1 MLTEALKNHL
11 TQDILP
17 FWLNL
22 IDHEKGG
29 RPGQTGTLASDER
42 CDCGYVLRA
51 GSYERDYE
59 R

>member
-22 IDHEKGG
+22 IDRVTVYE
-29 RPGQTGTLASDER
+29 D
-42 CDCGYVLRA
+42 
-51 GSYERDYE
+51 GSLVFCFKNGAEITE
-59 R
+59 ML

>member
-29 RPGQTGTLASDER
+29 WH
-42 CDCGYVLRA
+42 GYVGMDLQVNK
-51 GSYERDYE
+51 D
-59 R
+59 